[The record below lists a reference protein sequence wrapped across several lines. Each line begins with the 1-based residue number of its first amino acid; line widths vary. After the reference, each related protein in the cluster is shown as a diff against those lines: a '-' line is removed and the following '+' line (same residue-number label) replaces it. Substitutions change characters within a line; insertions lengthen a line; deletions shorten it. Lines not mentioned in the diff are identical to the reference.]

1 VVRKRK
7 EVDGEEGW
15 EAGGRGNGQK
25 GTGVERLMAEG
36 PGGLSGKA
44 GRGGGRQRE
53 RNRQLLVAGVS
64 AAAGSHFPDCE
75 PWG

>member
-1 VVRKRK
+1 
-7 EVDGEEGW
+7 
-15 EAGGRGNGQK
+15 
-25 GTGVERLMAEG
+25 MAKG

-64 AAAGSHFPDCE
+64 AGSHFPDCE